1 MRNYKI
7 ISEGQDRVTVE
18 ISKSFLKRMMQWEE
32 SLQVAKAIRRSLRE
46 RNKYPELSR
55 EEAEKEIEKCFR

>member
-18 ISKSFLKRMMQWEE
+18 ISKSFLKKMMQWEE

-55 EEAEKEIEKCFR
+55 EEAEKEIEKW

>member
-55 EEAEKEIEKCFR
+55 EEAEKEIEKW